1 MRDLCHLQHSD
12 GRAESV
18 LDIKKSFTDSMRSD
32 PAAEVLRGGFPD
44 HGVHLTEV
52 NLMVPVT
59 DDERLRASCGGGDAG
74 HLLQRTGDMLGCDAG
89 SDESGL
95 QRSLSAHRA
104 SGVLSAMLLVHSSQ
118 VPCSREEVLHRAL
131 RGVVC

>member
-1 MRDLCHLQHSD
+1 M
-12 GRAESV
+12 
-18 LDIKKSFTDSMRSD
+18 I
-32 PAAEVLRGGFPD
+32 
-44 HGVHLTEV
+44 
-52 NLMVPVT
+52 PVT
-59 DDERLRASCGGGDAG
+59 DDEPLGASGGAWDAG
-74 HLLQRTGDMLGCDAG
+74 HLLQRAGNMLRLHAG